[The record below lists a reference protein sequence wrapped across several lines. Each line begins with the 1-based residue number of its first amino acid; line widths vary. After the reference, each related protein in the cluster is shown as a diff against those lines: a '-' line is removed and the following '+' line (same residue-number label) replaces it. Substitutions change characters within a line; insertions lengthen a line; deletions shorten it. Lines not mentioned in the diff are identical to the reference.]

1 LRSEPAPA
9 VVGLQCWLNTN
20 GLVVGTMNT
29 SRWSLIFCAVVSAAG
44 LVVGA
49 ANASAQDRPPQ
60 GGFDPQRMQQ
70 MLMDR
75 VRQQLEVK
83 DDAEWKAISNRV
95 AAVVA
100 ARRSLGLGGGG
111 PMGPPPGGRGFGP
124 GGPGGQD
131 AGVRPQEGSGGPG
144 AGGPPPGGFG
154 GAGGGPGGGGVGM
167 MNRESGP
174 EMESLRKAVDGKAP
188 NSELKAKIAEL
199 NEARKRKQEDLAK
212 AQDDLRQVL
221 SVRQEAIASTLGLL

>member
-1 LRSEPAPA
+1 MKTSH
-9 VVGLQCWLNTN
+9 WS
-20 GLVVGTMNT
+20 LVV
-29 SRWSLIFCAVVSAAG
+29 CAVASAAG
-44 LVVGA
+44 LAVGA
-49 ANASAQDRPPQ
+49 ANASAQDRPQ
-60 GGFDPQRMQQ
+60 GGFDPQRMQG

-75 VRQQLEVK
+75 LRQQLEVK
-83 DDAEWKAISNRV
+83 DDAEWKALSNRV
-95 AAVVA
+95 ATVVA

-131 AGVRPQEGSGGPG
+131 GGARPPQEGSGPG

-154 GAGGGPGGGGVGM
+154 GAGGAPSGGGPGM

-174 EMESLRKAVDGKAP
+174 EMESLRKAVESKAAS
-188 NSELKAKIAEL
+188 SELKARIAEL
-199 NEARKRKQEDLAK
+199 REARKRKQEELEK
-212 AQDDLRQVL
+212 AQEDLRQVL

>member
-1 LRSEPAPA
+1 
-9 VVGLQCWLNTN
+9 
-20 GLVVGTMNT
+20 MNT

-131 AGVRPQEGSGGPG
+131 AGARPQEGSGGPG
-144 AGGPPPGGFG
+144 AGG
-154 GAGGGPGGGGVGM
+154 GPGSGGVGM